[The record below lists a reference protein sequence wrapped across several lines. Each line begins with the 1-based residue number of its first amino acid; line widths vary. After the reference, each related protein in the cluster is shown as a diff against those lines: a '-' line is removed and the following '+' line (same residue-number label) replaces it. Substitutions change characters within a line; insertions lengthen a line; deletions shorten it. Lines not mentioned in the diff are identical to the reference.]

1 MKLYLVRHGQSEGN
15 EGGIGDKLTEIGI
28 EQAKRLGL
36 FLKDKHIDY
45 IYCSLLGRAK
55 ETLNYINRFFQVP
68 VEYSAELNEMFKGI
82 YEGKTQREHEDFVR
96 EQLSL
101 GKTITEIKPEGG
113 ESWLD
118 VENRAQKLINKIK
131 SKEGI
136 NDHVLIVSHSGFLR
150 MFIIRLMK
158 LNINEAKYFRIH
170 NASLSTFELDE
181 NLNVKDFEIDD
192 FKHLLKYSSYE
203 REKVERV

>member
-45 IYCSLLGRAK
+45 IYCSKLGRAK
-55 ETLNYINRFFQVP
+55 ETLDYVNKFFQVP
-68 VEYSAELNEMFKGI
+68 VEYSTELNEMYKGI
-82 YEGKTQREHEDFVR
+82 YEGKLQREHEDFIR

-101 GKTITEIKPEGG
+101 GKDIKEIKPEGG

-118 VENRAQKLINKIK
+118 VEKRAQKLIVKLK
-131 SKEGI
+131 SKHSI
-136 NDHVLIVSHSGFLR
+136 NNHVLIVSHSGFLR

-158 LNINEAKYFRIH
+158 LNIHEARYFRIH
-170 NASLSTFELDE
+170 NASLSTFELDK
-181 NLNVKDFEIDD
+181 NFNVLDYEIDD
-192 FKHLLKYSSYE
+192 FKHLLKYSSYK
-203 REKVERV
+203 RESVERV